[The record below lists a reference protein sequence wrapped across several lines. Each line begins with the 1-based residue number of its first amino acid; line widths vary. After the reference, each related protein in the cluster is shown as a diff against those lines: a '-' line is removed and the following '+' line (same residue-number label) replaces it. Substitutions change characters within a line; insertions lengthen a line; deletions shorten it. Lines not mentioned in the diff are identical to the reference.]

1 MLHDLRNPPAESVA
15 LPPLLKQLLATQT
28 VLNVVSITFGVTMLV
43 PGLAPGTVIAG
54 IVVLNGLLLFA
65 LASILLKIR

>member
-1 MLHDLRNPPAESVA
+1 
-15 LPPLLKQLLATQT
+15 
-28 VLNVVSITFGVTMLV
+28 MLV

-54 IVVLNGLLLFA
+54 IVVLNGLLLFV